1 MEKFNLTKIEKHYE
15 NADISDLGL
24 KTAEIA
30 RKFHQSFDMYE
41 VTPLA
46 DLKNLS
52 KEIGLKRFFVKD
64 ESYRFG
70 LNAFKVLGASF
81 AIANYIADKL
91 GMNIEDLSYEKIK
104 SKEIKEKLGDITFT
118 TATDGNH
125 GRAVAWTA
133 RELSQKSKVFMP
145 KGSSIERL
153 ENIRKENSDANI
165 MDANYD
171 ECVRIAA
178 KYAEDN
184 NGALIQDTSWEGYEK
199 TPRDILKGY
208 MTMALEAYEVLK
220 EKDILPT
227 HIFIQAGVG
236 SLASG
241 VTAFFRNVLKEN
253 QPKIIVVEPNKA
265 NCLYRT
271 AKANDGKLH
280 IVDGQLDSIMAGL
293 NCGEPVTIGWPILE
307 NNVDY
312 FISVDDIYTAA
323 GMRILGN
330 PLGDDRKVISGESG
344 AVTSGVVY
352 KLMTDENLKEYKNT
366 LELDENSVVL
376 CFSTEGDTDKKGYRD
391 IVWEGEYPSKD
402 FEVEND

>member
-1 MEKFNLTKIEKHYE
+1 MEKFNLTKINKHYE

-24 KTAEIA
+24 DTAEIA

-41 VTPLA
+41 VTPLV

-52 KEIGLKRFFVKD
+52 KEIGLKGFFVKD

-70 LNAFKVLGASF
+70 LNAFKVLGASY

-91 GMNIEDLSYEKIK
+91 GMDVKNLSYEKIK
-104 SKEIKEKLGDITFT
+104 SPEIKEKLGDITFT

-133 RELSQKSKVFMP
+133 NKLNQKSKVFMP

-165 MDANYD
+165 MQGNYD
-171 ECVRIAA
+171 DCVRLAA
-178 KYAEDN
+178 KYAEEHG
-184 NGALIQDTSWEGYEK
+184 GALIQDTSWKGYEK

-208 MTMALEAYEVLK
+208 MTMALEAHEALK
-220 EKDILPT
+220 EKEMIPT

-241 VTAFFRNVLKEN
+241 ITAFFRNVLKEN

-280 IVDGQLDSIMAGL
+280 VVKGHLDSIMAGL

-330 PLGDDRKVISGESG
+330 PLGGDRKVISGESG

-352 KLMTDENLKEYKNT
+352 KLMTDKNLEDYKNI

-376 CFSTEGDTDKKGYRD
+376 CFSTEGDTDKRGYRD
-391 IVWEGEYPSKD
+391 IVWDGDYPSKD
-402 FEVEND
+402 LEVEND